1 VFEKVMYPSLN
12 AKMKGM
18 YAKTLSKDDLE
29 DLMKQ
34 NRIKD
39 AIVVL
44 KSKLEALED
53 LDVEARRI
61 EIEAKLDDI
70 ILDDIE
76 KIYRHLDNETKEIFD
91 AYILKFKLKTLRI
104 IWRELQANN
113 EPSSLNFQ
121 SRLVKFF

>member
-1 VFEKVMYPSLN
+1 MYPSLN

-44 KSKLEALED
+44 KSKLEALEE
-53 LDVEARRI
+53 LDAEARRI

-76 KIYRHLDNETKEIFD
+76 KIYKHLDNETKEIFD
-91 AYILKFKLKTLRI
+91 AYILKFKLKALRI
-104 IWRELQANN
+104 VWRDLQANN
-113 EPSSLNFQ
+113 EFSSLDFQ
-121 SRLVKFF
+121 IRMVKLF